1 MQLKHLRNL
10 LLSIQSIYLNSSYS
24 HEINSQI
31 RGKWLPSMLMIV
43 ALILWIVFNIMA
55 IESYQFPPY
64 LLLLMNLI
72 MYFVMTTVASP
83 CYSIESKPSSINMT
97 NENRID

>member
-1 MQLKHLRNL
+1 MQHKHLKNL
-10 LLSIQSIYLNSSYS
+10 PLSIQSIYLNSSYS
-24 HEINSQI
+24 HEFNSQLG
-31 RGKWLPSMLMIV
+31 GKWLPYLLMAT

-64 LLLLMNLI
+64 LLLFMNLI

-83 CYSIESKPSSINMT
+83 SYSEESKPSSINMT
-97 NENRID
+97 NEN